1 MCLTLDLFFQSATIS
16 ESNLVKRHVRRARAA
31 AANDQEGASSGGN
44 APSPADDLS
53 NVDEDDQD
61 RNKRYLPFGG
71 DGHGAGGSGNF
82 LFDLV
87 RVSTGH

>member
-1 MCLTLDLFFQSATIS
+1 MYLTLNLFFQSATIS

-31 AANDQEGASSGGN
+31 EADQEAASSGGN
-44 APSPADDLS
+44 APNPADDLS